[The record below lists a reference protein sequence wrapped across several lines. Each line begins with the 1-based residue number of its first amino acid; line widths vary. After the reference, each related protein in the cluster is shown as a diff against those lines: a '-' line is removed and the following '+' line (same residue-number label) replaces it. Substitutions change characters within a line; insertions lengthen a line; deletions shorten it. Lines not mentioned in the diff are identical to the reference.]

1 MHESIKVLYN
11 YYKLLNGIIKCLKIT
26 ECKRRKIKH
35 NTNMVAL
42 LKRHLPRDIYTA
54 TSFWL
59 LSASYFQSI

>member
-35 NTNMVAL
+35 NTNMVGCVY
-42 LKRHLPRDIYTA
+42 LPRDIYTA